1 MFLYLENVGCNLTLC
16 LDNSVLSWGYY
27 CYRVQHIVLYH
38 IVGHH
43 IFEYHILTYR
53 IARHHIVLYCI
64 LRHRIMRHHIFLYP
78 IVV

>member
-43 IFEYHILTYR
+43 IFEYHI
-53 IARHHIVLYCI
+53 ARHHIVLYCI
-64 LRHRIMRHHIFLYP
+64 LRHRIMRHRIFLYP